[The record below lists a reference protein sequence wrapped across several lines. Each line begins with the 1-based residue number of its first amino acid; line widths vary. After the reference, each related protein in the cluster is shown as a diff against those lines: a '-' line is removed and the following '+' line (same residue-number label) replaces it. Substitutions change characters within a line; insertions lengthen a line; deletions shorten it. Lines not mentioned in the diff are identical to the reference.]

1 MNKQILSIGISAET
15 NRILQEYLTMDQ
27 VHLVSC
33 RNIDEAIVM
42 LSKDSFRLLIL
53 DASAQ
58 DVEQAQEN
66 VAKLRSIT
74 YAPLI
79 ALTSDDAAAEAQE
92 AGADV
97 CVSPD
102 MDLHRL
108 LSTGMVQIRRN
119 ENYSQYD
126 NAAPCSPT
134 LFRGDLMIDSARH
147 RVTRNG
153 EGIALLPR
161 EFRLL
166 SYFAH
171 NPGLVL
177 NTEQLGQAIWLSEHN
192 YDRDVTKVVSDLRRK
207 LDDDRATHTYI
218 ETVHGVG
225 YRFVPTE

>member
-1 MNKQILSIGISAET
+1 M
-15 NRILQEYLTMDQ
+15 
-27 VHLVSC
+27 H
-33 RNIDEAIVM
+33 
-42 LSKDSFRLLIL
+42 
-53 DASAQ
+53 
-58 DVEQAQEN
+58 
-66 VAKLRSIT
+66 
-74 YAPLI
+74 
-79 ALTSDDAAAEAQE
+79 
-92 AGADV
+92 
-97 CVSPD
+97 
-102 MDLHRL
+102 
-108 LSTGMVQIRRN
+108 
-119 ENYSQYD
+119 
-126 NAAPCSPT
+126 PT